1 MLFFKPWTK
10 IKFSRKKY
18 RKTNHTPWESM
29 KRQQYLRSQEHIG
42 RELTLRQLGREKVNG
57 CVGWYWLIH
66 CVMTISGR
74 KIICATWD
82 GMCVYVIRGKQ
93 IMMNFLRTSLGRC
106 RALRFCV
113 VFLIPKS
120 PRMLVFHV
128 WVCCG
133 AKKSEKHG
141 LRNADSP
148 PTIGSFSHIH
158 LLIYRVILCLS
169 IANELKACALLTD
182 HVISLLAAV
191 FDLYIIR
198 PRVIPIYSEQ
208 N

>member
-1 MLFFKPWTK
+1 
-10 IKFSRKKY
+10 
-18 RKTNHTPWESM
+18 
-29 KRQQYLRSQEHIG
+29 
-42 RELTLRQLGREKVNG
+42 
-57 CVGWYWLIH
+57 
-66 CVMTISGR
+66 
-74 KIICATWD
+74 
-82 GMCVYVIRGKQ
+82 
-93 IMMNFLRTSLGRC
+93 
-106 RALRFCV
+106 
-113 VFLIPKS
+113 
-120 PRMLVFHV
+120 MLVVHV
-128 WVCCG
+128 CVCCG